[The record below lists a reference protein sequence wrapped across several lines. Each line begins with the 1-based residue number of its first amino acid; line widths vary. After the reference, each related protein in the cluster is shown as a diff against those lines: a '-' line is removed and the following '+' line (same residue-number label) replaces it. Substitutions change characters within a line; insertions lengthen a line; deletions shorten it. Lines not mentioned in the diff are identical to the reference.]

1 MSRTG
6 GYDPILFDLDGT
18 VIDSVA
24 LIRESH
30 RHAVASVLGT
40 SLPDETLVA
49 LVGRPLIDQ
58 MRQFSVEHAEEL
70 LRVYR
75 EWNHAHTHD
84 LLLAYEGMDRLL
96 SELRAHGRTLGIIT
110 SKSGPTVDLAFDVL
124 PLRHHFAV
132 VIAAEDTD
140 RHKPDPAP
148 IHAAIARLG
157 ADPTRAC
164 YVGDAPFDIQAAQAA
179 GVTAIAVTW
188 GFFGR
193 DVIESLSPDVIV
205 DTTDE
210 LAAVLFGPAP

>member
-1 MSRTG
+1 MNG
-6 GYDPILFDLDGT
+6 APGYDPILFDLDGT

-30 RHAVASVLGT
+30 RHAVTTVLGT
-40 SLPDETLVA
+40 VLTDQELVA

-58 MRQFSVEHAEEL
+58 MRAFSVEHSDEL
-70 LRVYR
+70 LRIYR
-75 EWNHAHTHD
+75 EWNHAHTRR
-84 LLLAYEGMDRLL
+84 LLCAYAGVDRLL
-96 SELRAHGRTLGIIT
+96 TDLRAAGRTLGIVT

-124 PLRHHFAV
+124 PLRHHFDI

-179 GVTAIAVTW
+179 GIAAIGVTW
-188 GFFGR
+188 GFFMRG
-193 DVIESLSPDVIV
+193 VIEALSPDAIV

-210 LAAVLFGPAP
+210 LAVVLLGR

>member
-1 MSRTG
+1 MSGAG

-30 RHAVASVLGT
+30 RHAVSAVLGT
-40 SLPDETLVA
+40 TLPDETLVA

-58 MRQFSVEHAEEL
+58 MRAFSVDHADEL

-75 EWNHAHTHD
+75 EWNHAHTHQ
-84 LLLAYEGMDRLL
+84 LLGAYDGMDRLL
-96 SELRAHGRTLGIIT
+96 TELRAHGRTLGIIT

-124 PLRHHFAV
+124 PLRHHFTV
-132 VIAAEDTD
+132 VITAEDTE

-148 IHAAIARLG
+148 IHAAIERLG

-164 YVGDAPFDIQAAQAA
+164 YVGDAPFDVQAAQAA
-179 GVTAIAVTW
+179 GVTAIGVTW
-188 GFFGR
+188 GFFTR

-205 DTTDE
+205 DTTDA
-210 LAAVLFGPAP
+210 LADALLGR

>member
-1 MSRTG
+1 MSDAP

-30 RHAVASVLGT
+30 RHAVTTVLGT
-40 SLPDETLVA
+40 PMTDETLIA

-58 MRQFSVEHAEEL
+58 MREFSVEHADEL

-75 EWNHAHTHD
+75 EWNHEHTHR
-84 LLLAYEGMDRLL
+84 LLTAYAGMDELL
-96 SELRAHGRTLGIIT
+96 STLRADGRTLGIVT

-124 PLRHHFAV
+124 PLRHHFDV

-140 RHKPDPAP
+140 RHKPDAAP
-148 IHAAIARLG
+148 IHAAITRLG
-157 ADPTRAC
+157 ADPARAC

-179 GVTAIAVTW
+179 GIAAIGVTW
-188 GFFGR
+188 GFFVRG
-193 DVIESLSPDVIV
+193 VIETLAPDAIV

-210 LAAVLFGPAP
+210 LAVVLQGR

>member
-1 MSRTG
+1 MSAPA

-18 VIDSVA
+18 VIDSVT

-30 RHAVASVLGT
+30 RHAVRTVLGT
-40 SLPDETLVA
+40 ELPDQTLVA
-49 LVGRPLIDQ
+49 MVGRPLIDQ
-58 MRQFSVEHAEEL
+58 MREFSVEHAEEL

-75 EWNHAHTHD
+75 EWNHAHTRE
-84 LLLAYEGMDRLL
+84 LLRAYDGIDRLL
-96 SELRAHGRTLGIIT
+96 TELNAAGRTLGIIT

-148 IHAAIARLG
+148 IHTALERLG
-157 ADPTRAC
+157 ADPARAC
-164 YVGDAPFDIQAAQAA
+164 YVGDAPFDVEAAQAA
-179 GVTAIAVTW
+179 GVPAIGVTW
-188 GFFGR
+188 GFFSR
-193 DVIESLSPDVIV
+193 DVMVALAPDAIV

-210 LAAVLFGPAP
+210 LTAVLLGR